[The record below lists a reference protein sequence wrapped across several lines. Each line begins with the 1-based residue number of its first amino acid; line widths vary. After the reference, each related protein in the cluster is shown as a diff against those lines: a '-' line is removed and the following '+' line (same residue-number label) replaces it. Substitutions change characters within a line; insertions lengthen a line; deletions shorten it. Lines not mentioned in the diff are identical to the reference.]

1 MRSPDADVFIMLL
14 TCVQDLSHEEHNVLF
29 DIGAENKRRMINVH
43 GVINDLS
50 KDICY
55 AFMPSQA
62 VTKHVHSADMK
73 R

>member
-1 MRSPDADVFIMLL
+1 MRSPDTDVFIMLL

-29 DIGAENKRRMINVH
+29 DTGAENKRRMIIVH

-50 KDICY
+50 KEMCN
-55 AFMPSQA
+55 AFMPLQA
-62 VTKHVHSADMK
+62 VTRHVHSADMK